1 MPSFGRTSI
10 RKLSECDECIQ
21 IVLND
26 VVKEFDCSVI
36 CGYRDEAAQEELFRV
51 GKSHVQYPKSKH
63 NVRPSLAVDVVPY
76 PVNWQDRERFTYF
89 AGYVL
94 GVAAAHG
101 IRLRWGGDWNG
112 DWNVRDNHFDDLPH
126 FELRDAGT

>member
-1 MPSFGRTSI
+1 MPSFGTTSI
-10 RKLSECDECIQ
+10 RKLSECDERIQ

-26 VVKEFDCSVI
+26 VIKEFDCSVI
-36 CGYRDEAAQEELFRV
+36 CGYRDEAEQEELFRV
-51 GKSHVQYPKSKH
+51 GKSHVQYPNSKH

-89 AGYVL
+89 AGYVM
-94 GVAAAHG
+94 GVAASHG

-112 DWNVRDNHFDDLPH
+112 DWHVRDNHFDDLPH
-126 FELRDAGT
+126 FELLDA